1 MLIEDEQSH
10 LFCPHAVAS
19 FGCFAAD
26 GAPNDWRRPTGLYG
40 SSHAAAKQRRVPFK
54 KTGECLC
61 QLLNNIALSR
71 PGGHGGVAAP
81 VPIPNTA
88 VKRPSA
94 NGTSSQDAGE

>member
-1 MLIEDEQSH
+1 MKPDVFTKTNEGLALLPASLNMHEACSYVPVWTLWHPCERQANRKGLPKQNKRSDV
-10 LFCPHAVAS
+10 HAK
-19 FGCFAAD
+19 GM
-26 GAPNDWRRPTGLYG
+26 
-40 SSHAAAKQRRVPFK
+40 
-54 KTGECLC
+54 
-61 QLLNNIALSR
+61 NIALSR

>member
-1 MLIEDEQSH
+1 MSKDLLSSRAHRDLAIAALRTARRTTGGSA
-10 LFCPHAVAS
+10 LPAAVA
-19 FGCFAAD
+19 
-26 GAPNDWRRPTGLYG
+26 PREG
-40 SSHAAAKQRRVPFK
+40 SKTCSQRQNEASP
-54 KTGECLC
+54 LPAS
-61 QLLNNIALSR
+61 QLIALSR